1 MRPFN
6 RRYIAATHISL
17 RDFTDQGIRAV
28 KDTTKRAGIVKEMA
42 QKAGVT
48 MKDIYWTQG
57 TFDGVVIFEAS
68 DEETL
73 AAVGLALGAMGNVR
87 TQTMRALSLDEMNT
101 VLGKLP

>member
-1 MRPFN
+1 M
-6 RRYIAATHISL
+6 ATYISL
-17 RDFTDQGIRAV
+17 WNFTDQGIRAV

-48 MKDIYWTQG
+48 MKDIYWTLG
-57 TFDGVVIFEAS
+57 TFDGVVIFEAP

>member
-1 MRPFN
+1 
-6 RRYIAATHISL
+6 
-17 RDFTDQGIRAV
+17 
-28 KDTTKRAGIVKEMA
+28 
-42 QKAGVT
+42 
-48 MKDIYWTQG
+48 MKDIYWTLG
-57 TFDGVVIFEAS
+57 TYDGVVIFEAP

>member
-1 MRPFN
+1 V
-6 RRYIAATHISL
+6 ATYISL
-17 RDFTDQGIRAV
+17 WNFTDQGIRAV

>member
-1 MRPFN
+1 M
-6 RRYIAATHISL
+6 ATYISL
-17 RDFTDQGIRAV
+17 WNFTDQGIRAV
-28 KDTTKRAGIVKEMA
+28 KDTTKRAGIVKEMT

-48 MKDIYWTQG
+48 MKDIYWTLG
-57 TFDGVVIFEAS
+57 TFDGVVIFEAP

>member
-1 MRPFN
+1 M
-6 RRYIAATHISL
+6 ATYISL
-17 RDFTDQGIRAV
+17 WNFTDQGIRAV

-48 MKDIYWTQG
+48 MKDIYWTLG
-57 TFDGVVIFEAS
+57 TFDGVVIFEAP

-87 TQTMRALSLDEMNT
+87 TQTVRALSLDEMNA

>member
-1 MRPFN
+1 M
-6 RRYIAATHISL
+6 ATYISL
-17 RDFTDQGIRAV
+17 WNFTDQGIRAV

>member
-1 MRPFN
+1 M
-6 RRYIAATHISL
+6 ATYISL
-17 RDFTDQGIRAV
+17 WNFTDQGIRAV

-48 MKDIYWTQG
+48 MKDIYWTLG

-87 TQTMRALSLDEMNT
+87 TQTMRALSLDEMNA